1 MRTLLGFSFNLD
13 VMVLSEDDFVDV
25 GVLVPLLNFHVV
37 DFDLIVP
44 ATS

>member
-1 MRTLLGFSFNLD
+1 MLGTLLGFSFNFF
-13 VMVLSEDDFVDV
+13 SEDDFVDID
-25 GVLVPLLNFHVV
+25 VLVPLLNFHVV